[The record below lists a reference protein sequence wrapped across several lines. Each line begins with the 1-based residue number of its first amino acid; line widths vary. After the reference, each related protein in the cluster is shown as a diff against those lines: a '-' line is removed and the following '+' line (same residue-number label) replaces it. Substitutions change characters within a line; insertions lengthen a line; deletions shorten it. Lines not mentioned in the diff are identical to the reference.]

1 MGDLDIESPASMTS
15 AQLGPFTR
23 VGGYQEALALDREDH
38 LAEFRQRF
46 VIDDP
51 ELIYLDGNSLGRLP
65 RRAGAI
71 IEDVVGREW
80 GDRLIRSWNEGWWDL
95 HLDLGDRLAPIVGA
109 SPGEVMIS
117 DSTSVNLYKLAMAA
131 TRARPGRSR
140 IVTDDRNFPSDVYV
154 LRGVAEANDGELVIV
169 ETEGSPETLESVEA
183 AIDERTALVSLSHTS
198 FKSGYTYDMTA
209 FTDHAHRAGA
219 LTLWD
224 LSHSVGAFP
233 IDLNRANV
241 DLAVGC
247 TYKYLNGGPGSPAFL
262 YVRRDLQDELVNPIP
277 AWWGHTEPF
286 AFDLDFR
293 PVEGIRRFH
302 TGTMPIIS
310 LAAIAAGITDVSE
323 AGITRIRAK
332 SVGLGE
338 YLIRQVD
345 DHLAPFGF
353 VVASPRDPGLR
364 GSHVSL
370 THPDAWPLA
379 RALVEIGKVIP
390 DFRAPDSLRL
400 GLSPLYTRYI
410 DVHTAIQR
418 AKRIFEDGG
427 HIGFEGPRPTVT

>member
-1 MGDLDIESPASMTS
+1 MGDLDVGSSGSMTS
-15 AQLGPFTR
+15 AHLGPFTGA
-23 VGGYQEALALDREDH
+23 VGYQEALALDREDL
-38 LAEFRQRF
+38 LAEFRRRF

-80 GDRLIRSWNEGWWDL
+80 GDRLVRSWNEGWWEL
-95 HLDLGDRLAPIVGA
+95 QLDLGDRLAPIVGA
-109 SPGEVMIS
+109 SPGELIIS

-131 TRARPGRSR
+131 ARARQGRSR
-140 IVTDDRNFPSDVYV
+140 IVTDDSNFPSDLYV
-154 LRGVAEANDGELVIV
+154 LRGVAEANEAELVIV
-169 ETEGSPETLESVEA
+169 ETEGSQGALESVVA
-183 AIDERTALVSLSHTS
+183 AIDEHTTLVSLSHTT
-198 FKSGYTYDMTA
+198 FKSGYTYDMTVV
-209 FTDHAHRAGA
+209 TDRAHQAGA

-224 LSHSVGAFP
+224 LSHSVGAVP

-277 AWWGHTEPF
+277 AWWGHAEPF
-286 AFDLDFR
+286 AFDLEFR

-310 LAAIAAGITDVSE
+310 LAAIAAGIADVGE
-323 AGITRIRAK
+323 AGMTRIRAK

-345 DHLAPFGF
+345 DHLAHLGF
-353 VVASPRDPGLR
+353 AVASPRDPDLR

-370 THPDAWPLA
+370 THPAAWPLA
-379 RALVEIGKVIP
+379 RALVEIGKLIP

-418 AKRIFEDGG
+418 IKGIVEDRR
-427 HIGFEGPRPTVT
+427 HIGFDGPRSTVT